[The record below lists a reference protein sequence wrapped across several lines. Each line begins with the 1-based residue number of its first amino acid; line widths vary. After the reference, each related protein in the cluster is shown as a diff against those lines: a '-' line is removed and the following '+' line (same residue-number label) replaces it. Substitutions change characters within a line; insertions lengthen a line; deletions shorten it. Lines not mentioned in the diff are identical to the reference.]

1 MFYNDLRK
9 YKMRIKMRN
18 LKVLKNSK
26 IDKLNKFRHKFNNI
40 NNQLKK

>member
-26 IDKLNKFRHKFNNI
+26 IDKLNKFISKFNNI

>member
-26 IDKLNKFRHKFNNI
+26 IDKLNKFRYKFNNI